1 MSVEGYGIAGK
12 YALVTG
18 AAKGIGRSS
27 ALRLAEVG
35 VNVAVNYRSSGDEA
49 ESLAAELVGMGV
61 EAFTVR
67 ADVGDLDQVKGMAD
81 EIGRRFP
88 QVDILVNN
96 AGIIDD
102 TLLVRMGDEAWS
114 SVITTNLSGTF
125 FCTRAFARGMMQRRW
140 GRVISIGSIVGLRGN
155 PGQANYAASK
165 AGIIGFTKSVARELA
180 ARGVTANVV
189 TPGYTSTETVENL
202 GDRFKERM
210 RGMIP
215 MGELGEPDDVGHL
228 VAYLASEKAR
238 YVTGQV
244 ISVDGGLAV

>member
-1 MSVEGYGIAGK
+1 MADGAYGIAGR
-12 YALVTG
+12 YAVVTG

-35 VNVAVNYRSSGDEA
+35 VNVAINYRSSEKEA
-49 ESLAAELVGMGV
+49 HALVSDIAQMGV
-61 EAFTVR
+61 ESFAVR
-67 ADVGDLDQVKGMAD
+67 ADVGDLDQVKILAD
-81 EIGRRFP
+81 EVGRRFP
-88 QVDILVNN
+88 RVDILVNN

-114 SVITTNLSGTF
+114 NVIDTNLNGTF

-140 GRVISIGSIVGLRGN
+140 GRVISIGSIVGIRGN
-155 PGQANYAASK
+155 AGQANYAASK
-165 AGIIGFTKSVARELA
+165 AGIIGFTKSVAKELA
-180 ARGVTANVV
+180 TRGVTANVV
-189 TPGYTSTETVENL
+189 TPGYTSTETVEQL
-202 GDRFKERM
+202 GEKFKDNIRSL
-210 RGMIP
+210 IP
-215 MGELGEPDDVGHL
+215 MGELGRPDDVGHL